1 MSRVGLNF
9 SQAES
14 YLSFLLHRG
23 HLQTRL
29 DSMGFKQYTLT
40 LRGEQLRDSI
50 AWIQVELDGLFTRT
64 PPAGVPLAN
73 RVLSDSNAK
82 KMGENAPQNAN
93 SHKTNTKVRTQT

>member
-73 RVLSDSNAK
+73 RVLSDLSGQIFGS
-82 KMGENAPQNAN
+82 MGCKIAISFGIIRKFRN
-93 SHKTNTKVRTQT
+93 